1 MSSAA
6 TRLERPLQVAL
17 LVLLLAG
24 AYLSHTSTLAILF
37 VATIAIA
44 ALFRLGGSP
53 ALRSPSAAVLLATT
67 IASILAL
74 VLYYAH
80 FMDTYRSEFHRLSHE
95 TASAAVDAGGRT
107 IGSRLEAV
115 PYYVREYFGIPAIA
129 LSAVG
134 CWWIRTLRDR
144 LALAIFGWGLSCAL
158 FMAIGILTPMDMRYY
173 LAAVPA
179 VALTAACG
187 ASRAWQM
194 SAAWRGAAVLL
205 LAGVVAAGIASWWGA
220 LG

>member
-1 MSSAA
+1 MGIWGS
-6 TRLERPLQVAL
+6 ERPQYNSSQGHEDGPLLDRDGVAPYPDGG
-17 LVLLLAG
+17 VVGVGAG
-24 AYLSHTSTLAILF
+24 GDVPAPGVPGTDDD
-37 VATIAIA
+37 
-44 ALFRLGGSP
+44 P
-53 ALRSPSAAVLLATT
+53 ALEVAFAER
-67 IASILAL
+67 
-74 VLYYAH
+74 
-80 FMDTYRSEFHRLSHE
+80 
-95 TASAAVDAGGRT
+95 SAAVDAGGRT